1 MFLSLRAVIKS
12 CVSKENAY
20 MDKKKVPMTKEL
32 PVYEVPKIT
41 TYSEADIL
49 ADLGKVNAS
58 EDFDAV
64 YLSVLSM
71 GL

>member
-1 MFLSLRAVIKS
+1 MEK
-12 CVSKENAY
+12 KESQ
-20 MDKKKVPMTKEL
+20 MSKEL

-49 ADLGKVNAS
+49 ADLGKANAS
-58 EDFDAV
+58 DDFDAV